1 VLALVALLPLI
12 GLASLSA
19 LAISDASHR
28 AADLAEVDREV
39 DRVNEVFALAA
50 DLTTEQW
57 WATASVVVVEFAP
70 LDVIAE
76 LVDIDLEDEYRAAE
90 AAVDERLA
98 LLDMPDA
105 RARLADVRSE
115 AQADGATMGV
125 VADRYG
131 ELLEEL
137 EGWATVR
144 LSEIS
149 SLAAQANDSGRIDNA
164 IDVLA
169 LTNVLRNETSMLTS
183 TLFGLGFGSPRGLAE
198 DARLLVESETIYHTT
213 LERLEAIADP
223 VLAAEID
230 DVNGTASVGALH
242 ERTERT
248 AAAILA
254 DGAPTE
260 VPAADLASLDLE
272 AEKEVFLAGI
282 GALTRHVELVDAAAV
297 SAATIVGETKQAA
310 IADRNAVLAL
320 VTAVSIFSLVGM
332 FVAGRWIVGPL
343 RRMAEAADAMR
354 EGELGAHALVAGP
367 KEVRSAAAA
376 LNEAAEQLKL
386 AEGQALALAEEDLSH
401 PVLAARA
408 PGALGASLRTA
419 VAHLADSLAER
430 EQYRQRLA
438 HESAHDGL
446 TGLANRAAS
455 LNELGSALARVRRS
469 GSDLAVLFIDLDEF
483 KPVNDRLGHAAGD
496 RVLGAVAQRIS
507 AAVREGDHVGRLG
520 GDEFVVIAEP
530 VADLDE
536 AVLIAQRILGEIAR
550 PVSVGTTQITP
561 GASIG
566 IALGCSADLSADEI
580 IRDADL
586 AVYQAKTL
594 GRGRIEICD
603 AELRQSLAHRATIE
617 TKLRKAIA
625 ANELVLHYQTVT
637 EAHTG
642 LPVSLE
648 ALVRWV
654 LPDGT
659 LVPPNDFIPIAERS
673 DLILDVD
680 RWVLDRAAA
689 QMAIWKDHPQLG
701 RLPIAV
707 NISARHLCA
716 PTLMSDVLGALA
728 RHDVSPSRLILE
740 ITESALLG
748 DLDRAARRLAELRSR
763 GIKVAIDDFGT
774 GYTSLAHLRR
784 LPVDVLKIDRS
795 FVSNLDRTD
804 DRSLVK
810 LIVETGH
817 LLGVSV
823 TAEGVETYEQAD
835 LLADLGSDHLQGYR
849 FSRPV
854 SPLDVES
861 SMRDLVGG

>member
-12 GLASLSA
+12 GLATLSVRA
-19 LAISDASHR
+19 VSDASNR
-28 AADLAEVDREV
+28 AANLAEVDREV

-57 WATASVVVVEFAP
+57 WATANVVVVGLAP

-76 LVDIDLEDEYRAAE
+76 LVDIDLDGEYRDAK

-98 LLDMPDA
+98 FLDMPDA
-105 RARLADVRSE
+105 RARLAQVRAA
-115 AQADGATMGV
+115 AQAEGATMGAV
-125 VADRYG
+125 SDRYG
-131 ELLEEL
+131 ELLDEL
-137 EGWATVR
+137 EVWATVQ
-144 LSEIS
+144 LAEIS
-149 SLAAQANDSGRIDNA
+149 ALALQAEDSGRIDNA
-164 IDVLA
+164 VDVLV

-183 TLFGLGFGSPRGLAE
+183 TLFGLRFGSPRGPAE
-198 DARLLVESETIYHTT
+198 DARLLVESETVYHAT

-223 VLAAEID
+223 LMAAETE
-230 DVNGTASVGALH
+230 DVSATPSVVALH
-242 ERTERT
+242 GRAERT
-248 AAAILA
+248 ADAIFAA
-254 DGAPTE
+254 GAPIE
-260 VPAADLASLDLE
+260 ISAVDLGSLDLE
-272 AEKEVFLAGI
+272 AERDAFLSSI

-297 SAATIVGETKQAA
+297 NASTIAGETKQAA
-310 IADRNAVLAL
+310 IADRNAVLVLVLGVSLMSLVALL
-320 VTAVSIFSLVGM
+320 VT
-332 FVAGRWIVGPL
+332 GRWIVGPL
-343 RRMAEAADAMR
+343 RRMADAADAMR
-354 EGELGAHALVAGP
+354 EGELGANAQVGGP

-376 LNEAAEQLKL
+376 LNEAADQLKL

-401 PVLAARA
+401 PVLAAQA

-419 VAHLADSLAER
+419 VAHLTDSLAER

-438 HESAHDGL
+438 HEAAHDGL

-483 KPVNDRLGHAAGD
+483 KPVNDRLGHSAGD
-496 RVLGAVAQRIS
+496 RVLGSVAQRIS

-530 VADLDE
+530 VAELDE
-536 AVLIAQRILGEIAR
+536 AVLIAQRILAEIAR

-603 AELRQSLAHRATIE
+603 AELRQSLEHRATIE
-617 TKLRKAIA
+617 TKLRDAIA
-625 ANELVLHYQTVT
+625 ADELVLHYQTVT

-642 LPVSLE
+642 LAVSLE

-654 LPDGT
+654 RPDGT
-659 LVPPNDFIPIAERS
+659 LVPPDDFIPIAERS

-689 QMAIWKDHPQLG
+689 QMASWKDHPQLG
-701 RLPIAV
+701 RLPVAV
-707 NISARHLCA
+707 NLSARHLCA
-716 PTLMSDVLGALA
+716 PSLMSDVLGALE
-728 RHDVSPSRLILE
+728 RHDVSPSRMILE

-748 DLDRAARRLAELRSR
+748 DLDRAARRLSELRSR
-763 GIKVAIDDFGT
+763 GIKIAIDDFGT

-795 FVSNLDRTD
+795 FVSNLDRSD

-835 LLADLGSDHLQGYR
+835 LLAELGSDHLQGYR
-849 FSRPV
+849 FSRPLG
-854 SPLDVES
+854 PADVES
-861 SMRDLVGG
+861 AMNSPVT